1 VSPGAPVCRKGQH
14 IASPREPAWL
24 APVYVSVI
32 GAGDADGD
40 ARSAAEAIGRGLA
53 ARGAVVVCGGR
64 GGVME
69 AACRGAQ
76 AAGGTTVGLLPDD
89 DRRRAN
95 AYLTVSLPTG
105 MGELRNG
112 LVARAG
118 DAVIAVG
125 GEFGTLSEIGFA
137 LKLGRPV
144 VGLRTWRLVR
154 GDVPVDAVEEARD
167 PADAVSRALAR
178 LRQNAR

>member
-1 VSPGAPVCRKGQH
+1 MA
-14 IASPREPAWL
+14 
-24 APVYVSVI
+24 VYVAVI
-32 GAGDADGD
+32 GA
-40 ARSAAEAIGRGLA
+40 AEAGPDAVADAEAVGRELA
-53 ARGAVVVCGGR
+53 RAGAILVCGGR

-69 AACRGAQ
+69 AASRGA
-76 AAGGTTVGLLPDD
+76 AEAGGVTLGLLPEG
-89 DRRRAN
+89 DRSRAN
-95 AYLTVSLPTG
+95 PFLTVSVPTG

-144 VGLRTWRLVR
+144 VGLGTWELAR
-154 GDVPVDAVEEARD
+154 GGEAIDAIEAATGPEDAVAL
-167 PADAVSRALAR
+167 ALALAR
-178 LRQNAR
+178 R